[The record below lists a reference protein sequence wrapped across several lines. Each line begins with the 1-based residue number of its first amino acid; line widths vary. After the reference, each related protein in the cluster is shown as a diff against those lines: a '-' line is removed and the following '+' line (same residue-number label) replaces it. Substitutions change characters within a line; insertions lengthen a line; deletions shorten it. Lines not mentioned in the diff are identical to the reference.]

1 MTEYLLLRHRNRGEE
16 NIADLDTYL
25 SLGGFEAYERVV
37 TTMTPQEVID
47 IVKASGLR
55 GRGGAGFPT
64 GLKWS
69 FLSDRFPRYVVANS
83 DESEPGTFKDREI
96 MEHNPF
102 QFLEGLMICAYAAQA
117 EVAYNY
123 CRGEFWELTQVLE
136 SKVRQLN
143 DRGLL
148 GRRIFDTDYSLQI
161 NHHLGAGA
169 YICGEESALLESI
182 EGKLGQPRLK
192 PPFPADRG
200 LYQLPTVVN
209 NTETLTNVPLI
220 ISRGPE
226 WYKSIGTEKSC
237 GPKIMCLS
245 GHAKHPGN
253 YETPLGITF
262 RELIFDLAGGIRD
275 DKALKAIMP
284 SGASAP
290 FLPASDEVLD
300 TPLTYEDIPKI
311 GSQLGSASIILLD
324 ETVDISWAAL
334 KTMKFFEHESC
345 GKCTPCREG
354 TYWMYHLL
362 GRINSD
368 KAEQADVDLLG
379 EVAQQVVGKCL
390 CPLGDFATS
399 AVFSGIELFQN
410 DFNSHIADAVNG
422 ADNPNKN
429 K

>member
-1 MTEYLLLRHRNRGEE
+1 
-16 NIADLDTYL
+16 
-25 SLGGFEAYERVV
+25 
-37 TTMTPQEVID
+37 
-47 IVKASGLR
+47 
-55 GRGGAGFPT
+55 
-64 GLKWS
+64 
-69 FLSDRFPRYVVANS
+69 
-83 DESEPGTFKDREI
+83 
-96 MEHNPF
+96 
-102 QFLEGLMICAYAAQA
+102 MICAYAAKA

-136 SKVRQLN
+136 SKVQQLN

-148 GRRIFDTDYSLQI
+148 GDRVFDTDYSLQI
-161 NHHLGAGA
+161 HHHLGAGA

-226 WYKSIGTEKSC
+226 WYQSIGTEKSC

-262 RELIFDLAGGIRD
+262 RELIFDLAGGVRD
-275 DKALKAIMP
+275 DKKLKAIMP

-290 FLPASDEVLD
+290 ILSASDEVLD

-324 ETVDISWAAL
+324 ETVDISWAVL

-362 GRINSD
+362 DRINSD
-368 KAEQADVDLLG
+368 KAEQVDVDLLG

-399 AVFSGIELFQN
+399 AVFSGIELFQA
-410 DFNSHIADAVNG
+410 DFDLHIPNAVSDADDSNT
-422 ADNPNKN
+422 K
-429 K
+429 

>member
-64 GLKWS
+64 GVKWS

-96 MEHNPF
+96 MEQNPF

-354 TYWMYHLL
+354 TYWMYDLL

-368 KAEQADVDLLG
+368 KAEPADVDLLG

-399 AVFSGIELFQN
+399 AVFSGIELFQQ
-410 DFNSHIADAVNG
+410 DFNLHIATAVNG
-422 ADNPNKN
+422 KDDSNTK
-429 K
+429 

>member
-1 MTEYLLLRHRNRGEE
+1 MTEYLLLRHRNQGEE

-25 SLGGFEAYERVV
+25 ALGGFEAYKNIV
-37 TTMTPQEVID
+37 TTMTPESVVETI
-47 IVKASGLR
+47 KASGLR

-69 FLSDRFPRYVVANS
+69 FLSNRFPRYVVANS

-96 MEHNPF
+96 LEHNPF
-102 QFLEGLMICAYAAQA
+102 QFLEGLMICAYAAQS

-123 CRGEFWELTQVLE
+123 CRGEFWELTHKLE
-136 SKVRQLN
+136 EKVHQLN
-143 DRGLL
+143 DYGFL
-148 GRRIFDTDYSLQI
+148 GTQIFNTDYSLQVY
-161 NHHLGAGA
+161 HHLGAGA

-200 LYQLPTVVN
+200 LYQSPTVVN

-220 ISRGPE
+220 MSRGPD

-253 YETPLGITF
+253 YETELGITF
-262 RELIFDLAGGIRD
+262 RELIYDLAGGIKGDRN
-275 DKALKAIMP
+275 LKAIMP

-290 FLPASDEVLD
+290 ILPANDEVLD
-300 TPLTYEDIPKI
+300 TPLTYEDVPNI

-324 ETVDISWAAL
+324 DTVDISWAVN
-334 KTMKFFEHESC
+334 KTMKFFKHESC

-354 TYWMYHLL
+354 TYWMSHLL
-362 GRINSD
+362 GRINSNV
-368 KAEQADVDLLG
+368 AETKDIKLLE
-379 EVAQQVVGKCL
+379 EVANQVTGKCL
-390 CPLGDFATS
+390 CPLGDFSTS
-399 AVFSGIELFQN
+399 AVVSGLELFRE
-410 DFNSHIADAVNG
+410 DFDFHLSNGSQSIQDVNI
-422 ADNPNKN
+422 
-429 K
+429 

>member
-1 MTEYLLLRHRNRGEE
+1 MLRHRNRGEE

-25 SLGGFEAYERVV
+25 SLGGFEAYEKVV

-148 GRRIFDTDYSLQI
+148 GRRVFDTDYSLQI

-226 WYKSIGTEKSC
+226 WYKS
-237 GPKIMCLS
+237 
-245 GHAKHPGN
+245 
-253 YETPLGITF
+253 
-262 RELIFDLAGGIRD
+262 
-275 DKALKAIMP
+275 
-284 SGASAP
+284 
-290 FLPASDEVLD
+290 
-300 TPLTYEDIPKI
+300 
-311 GSQLGSASIILLD
+311 
-324 ETVDISWAAL
+324 
-334 KTMKFFEHESC
+334 
-345 GKCTPCREG
+345 
-354 TYWMYHLL
+354 
-362 GRINSD
+362 
-368 KAEQADVDLLG
+368 
-379 EVAQQVVGKCL
+379 
-390 CPLGDFATS
+390 
-399 AVFSGIELFQN
+399 
-410 DFNSHIADAVNG
+410 
-422 ADNPNKN
+422 
-429 K
+429 

>member
-64 GLKWS
+64 GVKWS

-96 MEHNPF
+96 MEQNPF

-345 GKCTPCREG
+345 GKCTPCRAG

-368 KAEQADVDLLG
+368 KAEPADVDLLG

-399 AVFSGIELFQN
+399 AVFSGIELFQQ
-410 DFNSHIADAVNG
+410 DFNLHIATAVNG
-422 ADNPNKN
+422 KDDSNTK
-429 K
+429 